1 MAALPSYVSL
11 LHAGQTDSF
20 DPGIVRSEM
29 ERGLPKQRVQSRRV
43 LRKLSV
49 TLQFQ
54 TRADVNAFE
63 AWYFTTIGRIGFFDV
78 VHPRTGQA
86 IAMRFEGG
94 SIGELVPAA
103 SGYAIATRA
112 VVLEYLQ

>member
-11 LHAGQTDSF
+11 LYAGQTDSF
-20 DPGIVRSEM
+20 DPGIVKSEM
-29 ERGLPKQRVQSRRV
+29 ERGLAKHRVQSSRV

-63 AWYFTTIGRIGFFDV
+63 VWYFDTIGRIGFFDV
-78 VHPRTGQA
+78 VHPRTGQT
-86 IAMRFEGG
+86 IAMRFESA
-94 SIGELVPAA
+94 SIGDLVPAS
-103 SGYAIATRA
+103 SGYHIATRA
-112 VVLEYLQ
+112 AVLEYLQ